1 MLRNELYRRDN
12 LFYRILSIFEER
24 LLVID
29 CVKRVMPDWVSVTL
43 LEGFILA
50 EEQEL
55 HAFLGITLPE
65 YESLNQEEKRVCHER
80 YTFIS
85 PLLVFLDDEYERTR
99 LIRSLSLKLNI
110 SKQTIRRYLILYLS
124 FNSLVAL
131 KPSIPTKNKELSG
144 DEINFRWAINKY
156 YYSSAKNTIKRTY
169 LLLLRDKYTVDGKL
183 LDAYPKFHRFEY
195 FFQRFRK
202 KETELIS
209 REGLSNYQRNHR
221 PLLGDSVR
229 SYVGSVGVAM
239 IDSTLLDL
247 YLLNNSG
254 ENIGRP
260 LLTALVDAYT
270 GLAMGYF
277 LSLEGGVFSITNL
290 LMNTIK
296 DKVGWC
302 KQYGIEINPED
313 WPIHFLPSIIITDRG
328 REFLGNTFEQLTEL
342 GVKIET
348 LPPYRPE
355 LKSKIELFMKLIQ
368 DLYKPSL
375 LGKGVIRPDF
385 QERGVDDYRK
395 EASLNLVQFERV
407 ILHCILHYNT
417 MVIDLPPY
425 TPNSIKPTRLDLFK
439 HQLQTHRNA
448 FINVDD
454 KFLKL
459 TLLPRQN
466 ARFTK
471 RGLVVNGLRY
481 RAMNHKEDFL
491 NGGEVTVAYNPNDVS
506 QVWLIANREYQPFE
520 LIEKDYSGKD
530 LESVRQ
536 DKQNIMSQK
545 KDYQEL
551 SLQSQL
557 DLLAN
562 IDTNIYSVKPS
573 SPSINGIRENRFKE
587 RKRLRTRKELTNGK

>member
-536 DKQNIMSQK
+536 DKQNIRSQK